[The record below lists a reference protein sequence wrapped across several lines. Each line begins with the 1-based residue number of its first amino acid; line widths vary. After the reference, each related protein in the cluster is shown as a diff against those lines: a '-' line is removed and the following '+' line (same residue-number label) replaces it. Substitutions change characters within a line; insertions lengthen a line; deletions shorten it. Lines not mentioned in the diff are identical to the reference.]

1 MNHAVVTATTCK
13 TCHVATYVS
22 SGLLTKPGN
31 HIPESA
37 QLLGGATLDCKACHT
52 STTNWATQRMNHNST
67 MGNGA
72 GWCKGC
78 HQNGTNYGGNMDKEA
93 LTHERVSPA
102 PTDCSQS
109 GCHKP
114 LGGKGSS
121 WTKWD

>member
-1 MNHAVVTATTCK
+1 
-13 TCHVATYVS
+13 
-22 SGLLTKPGN
+22 
-31 HIPESA
+31 
-37 QLLGGATLDCKACHT
+37 LDCKACHT